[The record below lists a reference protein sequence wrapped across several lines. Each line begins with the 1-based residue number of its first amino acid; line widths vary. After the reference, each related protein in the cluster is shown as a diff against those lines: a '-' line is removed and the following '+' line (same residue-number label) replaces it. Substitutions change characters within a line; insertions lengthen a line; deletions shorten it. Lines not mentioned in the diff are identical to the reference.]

1 MENYDI
7 LRSLGAGGGGSVYLA
22 YHKRLQK
29 NVVLKKISKNPA
41 FYFEARREV
50 DILKELNHPCLPHVY
65 DFLLKDGDVY
75 TVMDYIPGESFAQK
89 LKTSKRFSQEAV
101 IGWAKQLCDV
111 LSCLHG
117 QSPPIIHGDIKPANI
132 MLKPDNKSICL
143 IDFNV
148 SISMD
153 GKMIMTG
160 CTPGYAAPEQVA
172 AVTLHQ
178 GMVDE
183 RADIYSLGACLYEF
197 LTGEKPKPDDNG
209 KIEDPRKK
217 VSSLNKNLCKI
228 VLKCLKQNPD
238 ERYASA
244 RDLRLALDDLDKEK
258 YRWIGLGVF
267 VLAVALAGG
276 GFYWYK
282 QSQTKKVEQYVNL
295 VEAEW
300 NHLSSGDYQQA
311 EEYYEEARA
320 LFPERPESYSQMG
333 YGLFIEGRY
342 SQAVSYIEEV
352 VSDASIAFDRD
363 QLGELY
369 YIQGNAFERIG
380 NHAKAISSYEEA
392 INNSPSQSSYYRDYA
407 VSLAQ
412 ENRLEEAVDAM
423 ESAQTLGADEE
434 TIHFVEAQILYKQEK
449 YEEASQTLDK
459 CLEDAQKNQYIFS
472 KATIL
477 KSECEAALVD
487 GQKKALKKKA
497 SVLKTGLESIS
508 SDFDSQVR
516 ERLADT
522 YIRLEN
528 LYGDGKNAKKAVSV
542 LEVLYK
548 RGNWQYD
555 DMQNLARLYT
565 NLARYEDAKTL
576 LEKLNDTFG
585 ESYVTYRELA
595 FNEGLYQDSQE
606 VSSRDYGEFKSYYES
621 AKRLKESQGMG
632 AEQDAY
638 MDLLEEKYTLVNGTE
653 E

>member
-7 LRSLGAGGGGSVYLA
+7 LRPLGAGGGGAVYLA

-89 LKTSKRFSQEAV
+89 LKTSKRFSQDAV

-153 GKMIMTG
+153 GKMTMTG

-172 AVTLHQ
+172 AVNLRQ
-178 GMVDE
+178 GQVDE
-183 RADIYSLGACLYEF
+183 RCDIYSLGACLYEF
-197 LTGEKPKPDDNG
+197 LTGEKPRPDASG

-217 VSSLNKNLCKI
+217 VPSLNKKLCKI
-228 VLKCLKQNPD
+228 IIKCLKQNPD
-238 ERYASA
+238 ERYPSA
-244 RDLRLALDDLDKEK
+244 RDLRIALDDLAKDK
-258 YRWIGLGVF
+258 YRWIGVGVF
-267 VLAVALAGG
+267 ALVAASAVGG
-276 GFYWYK
+276 IFWYR
-282 QSQTKKVEQYVNL
+282 QSQSRKVEQYVSL
-295 VEAEW
+295 VQAEW
-300 NHLSSGDYQQA
+300 DNLASGAYQQA
-311 EEYYEEARA
+311 EQYYEEARA
-320 LFPERPESYSQMG
+320 MFPERPESYSQMG
-333 YGLFIEGRY
+333 YGLFIEGKY
-342 SQAVSYIEEV
+342 SQAASYVEEV
-352 VSDASIAFDRD
+352 VSNSSIAFDRD
-363 QLGELY
+363 QLAELY
-369 YIQGNAFERIG
+369 YVQGNAYERLG
-380 NHAKAISSYEEA
+380 NHGKAISSYEKA
-392 INNSPSQSSYYRDYA
+392 IDNSPNQSSYYRDYA
-407 VSLAQ
+407 ISLAQ
-412 ENRLEEAVDAM
+412 ENRLEEAVEAM
-423 ESAQTLGADEE
+423 ESARTLGADEE
-434 TIHFVEAQILYKQEK
+434 TILYVEAQILYKQDK
-449 YEEASQTLDK
+449 YEEALETLSK
-459 CLEDAQKNQYIFS
+459 CLEDAQKNQYIYS

-477 KSECEAALVD
+477 KAECEAAQVS
-487 GQKKALKKKA
+487 GQKKSLKKKA

-528 LYGDGKNAKKAVSV
+528 LVGDGKNAKKAVSV

-555 DMQNLARLYT
+555 NMQNLARLYT
-565 NLARYEDAKTL
+565 NLARYEDAKSL
-576 LEKLNDTFG
+576 LEKLIDTFG

-595 FNEGLYQDSQE
+595 FNEGLYQDSLE
-606 VSSRDYGEFKSYYES
+606 VSSRDYSEFKSYYES

-638 MDLLEEKYTLVNGTE
+638 MDLLEEKYTLVSGTNE
-653 E
+653 